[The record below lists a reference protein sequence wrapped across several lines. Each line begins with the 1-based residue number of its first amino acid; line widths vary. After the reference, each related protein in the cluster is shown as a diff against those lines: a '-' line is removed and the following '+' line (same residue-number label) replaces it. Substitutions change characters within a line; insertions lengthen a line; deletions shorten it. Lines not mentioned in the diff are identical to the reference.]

1 MHLGFTLDTNQHRA
15 PVHRLTLIALGPLS
29 AGIRGGRSSINSDGG
44 PTTSVGIPG
53 GGLYYRSQRGPRA
66 RPSGRRPFHAMW
78 TTALLLFLL
87 YLLAGKVAFF
97 TILGAA
103 VVLGIVLVAR
113 RGSRV

>member
-1 MHLGFTLDTNQHRA
+1 
-15 PVHRLTLIALGPLS
+15 
-29 AGIRGGRSSINSDGG
+29 
-44 PTTSVGIPG
+44 
-53 GGLYYRSQRGPRA
+53 
-66 RPSGRRPFHAMW
+66 MW